1 MTVEDHAPGSTVRR
15 LVLGGEL
22 RRLREAAG
30 VTRQDAGYAIRASES
45 KISRLELG
53 RVGFKE
59 RDVADLLTLYGVG
72 AGSSRETLLRW
83 ARESNV
89 PGWWH
94 RHGDVLPHWF
104 QTYLGLEEAASLIR
118 TYEIQ
123 FVPGIVQTPEYA
135 RAVFRLGHPEAP
147 DAEIERRVELRMR
160 RQRRLWGPRAL
171 RLWTVID
178 EAALR
183 RPLGGVEVMREQLE
197 YLLALSQLP
206 NVTIQVMPFRFGAH
220 AAEGG
225 AFSILRFPDPGVPDV
240 AYLENLVGAVYLE
253 KIDDLDRHLRVME
266 RLSLTSESPDRSRD
280 LLIDMLGPAGPERTG
295 IRVRS
300 RRLPAAE
307 RARGGGDERAV
318 VDSPFGLRILMADAL
333 GKGPD
338 AARAAADVVT
348 AFREL
353 AAHEPTLPGV
363 AERLHAVLA
372 HPGGADDFVAA
383 LLASVREDGRLE
395 LVSCGH
401 PAPLLLR
408 DGRVQPVSPL
418 PVVPP
423 LGLLD
428 LGDGWCETTA
438 VPLAAGDRLLIC
450 SNGLA
455 GARGAGGA
463 AFPLA
468 DRAAERLRDDPDL
481 LLDGLLADLL
491 EHVSGRPDDEA
502 GALVV
507 RFGLPSAPAPAPAA
521 GRSHRAEARQA

>member
-1 MTVEDHAPGSTVRR
+1 MAVEDRVPGSTVRR

-30 VTRQDAGYAIRASES
+30 VSRQEAGYAIRASES

-59 RDVADLLTLYGVG
+59 RDVADLLTLYGVQ
-72 AGSSRETLLRW
+72 AGTPRETLLRW

-94 RHGDVLPHWF
+94 RHNDLLPHWF

-135 RAVFRLGHPEAP
+135 RAVFRLGHPDAP

-197 YLLALSQLP
+197 YLLALSRLP
-206 NVTIQVMPFRFGAH
+206 NVTVQVMPFRFGAH

-280 LLIDMLGPAGPERTG
+280 LLIDMLGPAGPERAG
-295 IRVRS
+295 VRVRS
-300 RRLPAAE
+300 RHLPVAE
-307 RARGGGDERAV
+307 RARGGGDARAV
-318 VDSPFGLRILMADAL
+318 VDTPFGIRILMADAL

-338 AARAAADVVT
+338 AERATADVVA
-348 AFREL
+348 AFRDV
-353 AAHEPTLPGV
+353 AAHEPTLPGI
-363 AERLHAVLA
+363 AERLDGVLS
-372 HPGGADDFVAA
+372 HPERAGHPVTA
-383 LLASVREDGRLE
+383 LLASVGEDGRLE
-395 LVSCGH
+395 LVCCGH
-401 PAPLLLR
+401 PAPLLLS
-408 DGRVQPVSPL
+408 DGRVRPVAPL

-428 LGDGWCETTA
+428 LGDGSCEA
-438 VPLAAGDRLLIC
+438 AEVRLAPGDRLLIC
-450 SNGLA
+450 SNGLT
-455 GARGAGGA
+455 GARDAGGGT
-463 AFPLA
+463 FPLA
-468 DRAAERLRDDPDL
+468 DRVAERLRDDPDM

-491 EHVSGRPDDEA
+491 LHVSGRPDDEA

-507 RFGLPSAPAPAPAA
+507 RFGTPPPAA
-521 GRSHRAEARQA
+521 GRSRRAGTKRA